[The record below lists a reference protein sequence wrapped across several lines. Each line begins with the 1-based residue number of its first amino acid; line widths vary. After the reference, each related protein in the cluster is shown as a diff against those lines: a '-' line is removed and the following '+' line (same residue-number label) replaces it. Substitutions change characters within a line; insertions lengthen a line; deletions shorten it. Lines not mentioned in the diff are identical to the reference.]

1 MSKLFNQANRH
12 IRHAY
17 HLAWRYYQ
25 AMKLNSDQL
34 TSFFEQNG
42 NKQNSPKVFLLTG
55 DEPYQLMEAADAIRL
70 YAQNKG
76 YTERDILHADNS
88 FKWSELSG
96 VSNSLSLFSENKLI
110 DLRLEMKTPGKAG
123 SQAIR
128 DYMENIPEDKI
139 LVIQTPK
146 LAAAARN
153 AAWVKAIDKQ
163 GVVIQVWD
171 LSAAQ
176 TMAWINKKMRHF
188 GMRATQ
194 DAVRLLTERVE
205 GNLLAA
211 FQEIN
216 KLRLLFKEDNDQQ
229 SETLIDEEQVLA
241 AVSDSSRFSIFDLS
255 NAVMAGDLPR
265 VQHIHHNLKEEGVPI
280 QLILWTLSD
289 LSRQL
294 YDASFKLNNGMT
306 ASQLVAKMPRPR
318 QRPFQAALQRMRDAN
333 WNDILKKNSDIDRL
347 SKGQSE
353 IANKGLGR
361 VWSELLELALI
372 LAGSELKMDKAI

>member
-1 MSKLFNQANRH
+1 MRF
-12 IRHAY
+12 
-17 HLAWRYYQ
+17 
-25 AMKLNSDQL
+25 NSDQL
-34 TSFFEQNG
+34 ASYLQQNG
-42 NKQNSPKVFLLTG
+42 NQANTPTVFLLTG
-55 DEPYQLMEAADAIRL
+55 DEPYQLMEAADAVRAHAL
-70 YAQNKG
+70 QTG
-76 YTERDILHADNS
+76 YSERDVLHADNS
-88 FKWSELSG
+88 FKWGELNG
-96 VSNSLSLFSENKLI
+96 VSNSLSLFSEKKLI
-110 DLRLEMKTPGKAG
+110 DLRVETKTPGKAG

-128 DYMENIPEDKI
+128 DYMENLPQDKI
-139 LVIQTPK
+139 LLIQTPK

-163 GVVIQVWD
+163 GVVVQIWD
-171 LSAAQ
+171 LSTPQ
-176 TMAWINKKMRHF
+176 TMAWISKKMREF
-188 GMRATQ
+188 GMRATP

-216 KLRLLFKEDNDQQ
+216 KLKLLFQGSDDQQ
-229 SETLIDEEQVLA
+229 AEKLIDEEQVLA

-294 YDASFKLNNGMT
+294 YNASFQVRSGMS
-306 ASQLVAKMPRPR
+306 ASQIVAKMPRPR
-318 QRPFQAALQRMRDAN
+318 QRPFQIALTRMQGAN
-333 WNDILKKNSDIDRL
+333 WSSILKKNSEIDRL
-347 SKGQSE
+347 SKGQGE

-372 LAGSELKMDKAI
+372 LAGTELMMDKAV

>member
-1 MSKLFNQANRH
+1 
-12 IRHAY
+12 
-17 HLAWRYYQ
+17 
-25 AMKLNSDQL
+25 MKLNSDQL
-34 TSFFEQNG
+34 DSFFQQNAS
-42 NKQNSPKVFLLTG
+42 KQNSPKVFLLTG
-55 DEPYQLMEAADAIRL
+55 DEPYQLMEAADAIR
-70 YAQNKG
+70 AHARQTG
-76 YTERDILHADNS
+76 FTERDILHADNS
-88 FKWSELSG
+88 FNWGELNG
-96 VSNSLSLFSENKLI
+96 VSNSLSLFSEKKFI
-110 DLRLEMKTPGKAG
+110 DLRVEMKTPGKAG

-128 DYMENIPEDKI
+128 DYMDNIPDDKI
-139 LVIQTPK
+139 LLVQAPK

-163 GVVIQVWD
+163 GVVIQVWE
-171 LSAAQ
+171 LSAPQ
-176 TMAWINKKMRHF
+176 TMAWISKKMRQY
-188 GMRATQ
+188 GMRATP

-216 KLRLLFKEDNDQQ
+216 KLKLLFQKSDPNQANGQQ
-229 SETLIDEEQVLA
+229 TETLIDEEQVLA

-255 NAVMAGDLPR
+255 NAVMAGDSHR

-294 YDASFKLNNGMT
+294 YNASFNLRNGMT
-306 ASQLVAKMPRPR
+306 TSQVVAKMPRPR
-318 QRPFQAALQRMRDAN
+318 QRPFQIALQRMKDAN
-333 WNDILKKNSDIDRL
+333 WKAILKKNSDIDRL
-347 SKGQSE
+347 SKGQGE

-372 LAGSELKMDKAI
+372 LAGTELMMDEAI

>member
-1 MSKLFNQANRH
+1 
-12 IRHAY
+12 
-17 HLAWRYYQ
+17 
-25 AMKLNSDQL
+25 MKVNSDQL
-34 TSFFEQNG
+34 ASYLQKSTSQN
-42 NKQNSPKVFLLTG
+42 KAPKVFLLTG
-55 DEPYQLMEAADAIRL
+55 DEPFQLMEAADAVRAH
-70 YAQNKG
+70 AQQAG
-76 YTERDILHADNS
+76 FSERDILHADNS
-88 FKWSELSG
+88 FKWDELNG
-96 VSNSLSLFSENKLI
+96 VSNSLSLFSEKKVI
-110 DLRLEMKTPGKAG
+110 DLRVETKTPGKAG

-128 DYMENIPEDKI
+128 DYMENPPEDKI
-139 LVIQTPK
+139 LLIQTPK

-163 GVVIQVWD
+163 GVVVQVWD
-171 LSAAQ
+171 LSTPQ
-176 TMAWINKKMRHF
+176 TMAWISKKMREF
-188 GMRATQ
+188 NMRATP

-216 KLRLLFKEDNDQQ
+216 KLQLLFQDNTNQ

-255 NAVMAGDLPR
+255 NAVMMGELAR

-294 YDASFKLNNGMT
+294 YNASFQLNNGIS
-306 ASQLVAKMPRPR
+306 ASQIVAKMPRPR
-318 QRPFQAALQRMRDAN
+318 QRPFQVALQRMQRAD
-333 WNDILKKNSDIDRL
+333 WQTILKKNSDIDRL
-347 SKGQSE
+347 SKGQGE
-353 IANKGLGR
+353 IANKGMGR

-372 LAGSELKMDKAI
+372 LAGTELMMDKAG

>member
-1 MSKLFNQANRH
+1 
-12 IRHAY
+12 
-17 HLAWRYYQ
+17 
-25 AMKLNSDQL
+25 MKLNSDQL
-34 TSFFEQNG
+34 ASFFQQNAS
-42 NKQNSPKVFLLTG
+42 KQNSPKVFLLTG
-55 DEPYQLMEAADAIRL
+55 DEPYQLMEAADAIRAH
-70 YAQNKG
+70 AQQTG

-88 FKWSELSG
+88 FKWGELSG
-96 VSNSLSLFSENKLI
+96 VSNSLSLFSEKKFI
-110 DLRLEMKTPGKAG
+110 DLRVEMKTPGKAG

-128 DYMENIPEDKI
+128 DYMENVPDDKI
-139 LVIQTPK
+139 LLIQTPK
-146 LAAAARN
+146 MAAAARN

-163 GVVIQVWD
+163 GVVIQVWE
-171 LSAAQ
+171 LSAPQ
-176 TMAWINKKMRHF
+176 TMAWISKKMRQN
-188 GMRATQ
+188 GMRATP

-211 FQEIN
+211 YQEIN
-216 KLRLLFKEDNDQQ
+216 KLKLLFQKDDEQQ
-229 SETLIDEEQVLA
+229 TETLIDEEQVLA

-294 YDASFKLNNGMT
+294 YTASFNLRNGMS
-306 ASQLVAKMPRPR
+306 ASQVVAKMPRPR
-318 QRPFQAALQRMRDAN
+318 QRPFQAALQRMKNAN

-347 SKGQSE
+347 SKGQGE
-353 IANKGLGR
+353 IANKGMGR

-372 LAGSELKMDKAI
+372 LAGTELKMDKAI

>member
-1 MSKLFNQANRH
+1 
-12 IRHAY
+12 
-17 HLAWRYYQ
+17 
-25 AMKLNSDQL
+25 MKLNSDQL
-34 TSFFEQNG
+34 ASYLQQNG
-42 NKQNSPKVFLLTG
+42 NNENSPRVFLLTG
-55 DEPYQLMEAADAIRL
+55 DEPYQMMEAADAVRAH
-70 YAQNKG
+70 AQQAG
-76 YTERDILHADNS
+76 YNERDILHADNS
-88 FKWSELSG
+88 FKWGELTG
-96 VSNSLSLFSENKLI
+96 VSNSLSLFSEKKII
-110 DLRLEMKTPGKAG
+110 DLRVETKTPGKAG

-128 DYMENIPEDKI
+128 DYMENVPQDKI
-139 LVIQTPK
+139 LLIQIPK
-146 LAAAARN
+146 LASAARN

-163 GVVIQVWD
+163 GVVVQVWE
-171 LSAAQ
+171 LSAPQ
-176 TMAWINKKMRHF
+176 TMAWISKKMREF
-188 GMRATQ
+188 GMRATP

-216 KLRLLFKEDNDQQ
+216 KLKLLFQDGDGSQ
-229 SETLIDEEQVLA
+229 SPKTETLIDEEQVLA

-294 YDASFKLNNGMT
+294 YNASFQIRNGMS
-306 ASQLVAKMPRPR
+306 ASQVVAKMPRPR
-318 QRPFQAALQRMRDAN
+318 QRPFQIALTRMQGAN
-333 WNDILKKNSDIDRL
+333 WTTILKKNSDIDRL
-347 SKGQSE
+347 SKGQGE

-372 LAGSELKMDKAI
+372 LAGTELMMDKAV